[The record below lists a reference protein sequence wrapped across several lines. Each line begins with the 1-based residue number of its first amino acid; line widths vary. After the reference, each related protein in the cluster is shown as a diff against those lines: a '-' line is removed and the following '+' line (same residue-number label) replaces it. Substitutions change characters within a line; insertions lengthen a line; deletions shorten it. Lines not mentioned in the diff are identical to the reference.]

1 MERNAAVA
9 AIEVIPRG
17 GPIHRVELSMGT
29 SGTRQE
35 RNSLNQAAKFLKTR
49 MLVMVAQDLWPNEGG
64 ERD

>member
-1 MERNAAVA
+1 MERNDAVA

-35 RNSLNQAAKFLKTR
+35 RNSLNQAAKFLKTHR
-49 MLVMVAQDLWPNEGG
+49 PVCW
-64 ERD
+64 